1 MNFLGCKR
9 NSPIWDHFEY
19 LQDIKKSKC
28 MVETKKGVCGELL
41 QGKNSSNLKTHLKS
55 FHKDVFRVFEKADNE
70 RKIKQDISGKK

>member
-1 MNFLGCKR
+1 
-9 NSPIWDHFEY
+9 
-19 LQDIKKSKC
+19 

-55 FHKDVFRVFEKADNE
+55 FHEDAFRVFEKADNE